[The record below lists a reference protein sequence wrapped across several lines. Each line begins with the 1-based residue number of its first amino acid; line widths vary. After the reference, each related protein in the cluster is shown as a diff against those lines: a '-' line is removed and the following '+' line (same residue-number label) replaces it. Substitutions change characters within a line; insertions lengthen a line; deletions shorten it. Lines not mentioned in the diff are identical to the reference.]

1 MEVDGGDGCVT
12 PTLETVQSGD
22 YTPLSR
28 PLFIYPSGEALQRPE
43 MAAFVEFYL
52 DNSQS
57 IAEQALFVPI
67 TAEQTASRTGRARRD
82 RSAELRR
89 PPSKDDMRGRDDT
102 DGPSPG
108 PLEGLEAGSRR
119 YREKVI
125 VGSLFPCAALS
136 IVVTVGIVLALVV
149 PSVEFFGAVSPRSSS
164 RGRNGRRSSRTPS
177 SASCRCS
184 WARWSSRSSPRS
196 ICLPLG
202 LLAAIYLSEYA
213 ARRTRSFVKPILE
226 ILAGIPTVV
235 YGFFALTFVTP
246 LLRENWPFGTPPGVF
261 NALSAGLVMGIM
273 ILPTV
278 ASHLRG
284 RHVRGA
290 AVPARRCGRPRRHAS
305 YEISTR
311 VVVPA
316 ALSGIIAA
324 FVLGHQPG
332 GRRDDDRADRRRRH
346 AALTLNPAEA
356 MQTMT
361 AFIGAAGLGDQST
374 GSIGYKTIFAVGITL
389 FVMTLVMNIISIR
402 LVRKYREVY
411 D

>member
-1 MEVDGGDGCVT
+1 
-12 PTLETVQSGD
+12 
-22 YTPLSR
+22 
-28 PLFIYPSGEALQRPE
+28 
-43 MAAFVEFYL
+43 MAAVTT
-52 DNSQS
+52 
-57 IAEQALFVPI
+57 PRP
-67 TAEQTASRTGRARRD
+67 TSR
-82 RSAELRR
+82 
-89 PPSKDDMRGRDDT
+89 
-102 DGPSPG
+102 
-108 PLEGLEAGSRR
+108 PLEGLEAGRRR

-125 VGSLFPCAALS
+125 VGGLFLCAAFS
-136 IVVTVGIVLALVV
+136 IVVTLGIVIALVA
-149 PSVEFFGAVSPRSSS
+149 PSVEFFRAVNPVEFFT
-164 RGRNGRRSSRTPS
+164 GRE
-177 SASCRCS
+177 
-184 WARWSSRSSPRS
+184 WAPLFKNAKFGVLPLLSGTLVVTLIAAL

-213 ARRTRSFVKPILE
+213 RRRTRSVVKPILE

-246 LLRENWPFGTPPGVF
+246 LLRDNWLFETPPQVF

-278 ASHLRG
+278 ASISEDAMYAVPQSLRA
-284 RHVRGA
+284 GA
-290 AVPARRCGRPRRHAS
+290 AALGATK
-305 YEISTR
+305 YEVSTR

-324 FVLGHQPG
+324 FVLGISRAIGETMIVLIAAG
-332 GRRDDDRADRRRRH
+332 GTPN
-346 AALTLNPAEA
+346 LTLNPIES

-361 AFIGAAGLGDQST
+361 AFIGAAGLGDQAT
-374 GSIGYKTIFAVGITL
+374 GSIGYKTIFAVGISL

>member
-1 MEVDGGDGCVT
+1 
-12 PTLETVQSGD
+12 
-22 YTPLSR
+22 
-28 PLFIYPSGEALQRPE
+28 
-43 MAAFVEFYL
+43 MAAVTTER
-52 DNSQS
+52 
-57 IAEQALFVPI
+57 P
-67 TAEQTASRTGRARRD
+67 ASR
-82 RSAELRR
+82 
-89 PPSKDDMRGRDDT
+89 
-102 DGPSPG
+102 

-125 VGSLFPCAALS
+125 VGSLFLCAALS
-136 IVVTVGIVLALVV
+136 VIVTVGIVLALVI
-149 PSVEFFGAVSPRSSS
+149 PSVEFFGTVSPVEFFT
-164 RGRNGRRSSRTPS
+164 GRE
-177 SASCRCS
+177 
-184 WARWSSRSSPRS
+184 WAPLFKNAKFGVLPLLSGTLVVTLIAAA

-246 LLRENWPFGTPPGVF
+246 LLREHWLAGTPPQVF

-278 ASHLRG
+278 ASISEDAMYAVPQSLRA
-284 RHVRGA
+284 GA
-290 AVPARRCGRPRRHAS
+290 AALGATR
-305 YEISTR
+305 YEVSTR

-324 FVLGHQPG
+324 FVLGISRAVGETMIVLIAAG
-332 GRRDDDRADRRRRH
+332 GTPN
-346 AALTLNPAEA
+346 LTLNPVEA

-361 AFIGAAGLGDQST
+361 AFIGAAGLGDQAT
-374 GSIGYKTIFAVGITL
+374 GSIGYKTIFAVGMTL

>member
-1 MEVDGGDGCVT
+1 
-12 PTLETVQSGD
+12 
-22 YTPLSR
+22 
-28 PLFIYPSGEALQRPE
+28 
-43 MAAFVEFYL
+43 MAAVATER
-52 DNSQS
+52 
-57 IAEQALFVPI
+57 P
-67 TAEQTASRTGRARRD
+67 AS
-82 RSAELRR
+82 
-89 PPSKDDMRGRDDT
+89 
-102 DGPSPG
+102 G
-108 PLEGLEAGSRR
+108 PLEGLEAGRRR
-119 YREKVI
+119 YREKII
-125 VGSLFPCAALS
+125 VGSMFLCAALS
-136 IVVTVGIVLALVV
+136 IVLTLGIVLALLI
-149 PSVEFFGAVSPRSSS
+149 PSLEFFGEVSPVEFFTG
-164 RGRNGRRSSRTPS
+164 TE
-177 SASCRCS
+177 
-184 WARWSSRSSPRS
+184 WAPLFKNAKFGVLPLLGGTLVVTIIAAL

-246 LLRENWPFGTPPGVF
+246 LLRENWLFGTPPGVF

-278 ASHLRG
+278 ASISEDAMYAVPRSLRE
-284 RHVRGA
+284 GA
-290 AVPARRCGRPRRHAS
+290 AALGATK

-316 ALSGIIAA
+316 GLSGIIAA
-324 FVLGHQPG
+324 FVLGISRAVGETMIVLIAAG
-332 GRRDDDRADRRRRH
+332 GMPN
-346 AALTLNPAEA
+346 LTFNPIEA